1 MGTGFG
7 MTRRAAVLGGAA
19 VGAAV
24 WSGGASAQDYP
35 AQDLRLICAFP
46 PGSGADVIVRYY
58 SERLRPIV
66 GRQVLVENRAGAGGN
81 IAAEYSARAKPDG
94 YTVYVHSGSAL
105 AGNMSLFKKPPVDVA
120 KAFQVIATI
129 NRQPFMLVVDT
140 KKPWKTVAE
149 LTAHLKEKGDKASY
163 ASAAPTGTV
172 MGEMYKVIS
181 GVKALEVNY
190 KNAVDSLNDMTT
202 DVVDYG
208 MHDPVFSLA
217 QAREG
222 RLRILAVST
231 GKRLDAN
238 PQLPTMDE
246 AGVKG
251 MDITGWWSAQVPAAT
266 PRPVVD
272 QLAKWFNQVTASEET
287 RKFLNSFGGDPLIE
301 TPEQAQARLV
311 KDVAAWKEYV
321 RVAKIEPQG

>member
-1 MGTGFG
+1 MSKGSGL
-7 MTRRAAVLGGAA
+7 TRRAAVLGGAT
-19 VGAAV
+19 VGSLAF
-24 WSGGASAQDYP
+24 GGIGRAQDYP
-35 AQDLRLICAFP
+35 SQDLRLICAFP

-58 SERLRPIV
+58 SERLRPVV
-66 GRQVLVENRAGAGGN
+66 GRSVIVENRSGAGGN
-81 IAAEYSARAKPDG
+81 IATEYSARAKPDG
-94 YTVYVHSGSAL
+94 YTVYVHAGSGL
-105 AGNMSLFKKPPVDVA
+105 AGNMSLFKKPPVDVGT
-120 KAFQVIATI
+120 AFQVVATI
-129 NRQPFMLVVDT
+129 NRQPFMLVVDAR
-140 KKPWKTVAE
+140 KPWKTVGD
-149 LTAHLKEKGDKASY
+149 LTAFLKEKGDKASY

-172 MGEMYKVIS
+172 MGEMYKVIT

-190 KNAVDSLNDMTT
+190 KNAVDSLNDMLT

-231 GKRLDAN
+231 GQRLQAN

-246 AGVKG
+246 GGVKG

-272 QLAKWFNQVTASEET
+272 QLAKWFNQVTTSEET

>member
-1 MGTGFG
+1 MSNGFK
-7 MTRRAAVLGGAA
+7 MTRRAVVYGGAA
-19 VGAAV
+19 AGSIALA
-24 WSGGASAQDYP
+24 GGGQAQDYP

-66 GRQVLVENRAGAGGN
+66 GRAVIVENRAGAGGN
-81 IAAEYSARAKPDG
+81 IAAEYAARAKPDG

-105 AGNMSLFKKPPVDVA
+105 AGNMSLFKKPPVDVG
-120 KAFQVIATI
+120 KAFQVVATI
-129 NRQPFMLVVDT
+129 NRQPFMLVVDA

-149 LTAHLKEKGDKASY
+149 LTAHLKEKGEKASY

-190 KNAVDSLNDMTT
+190 KNAIDSLNDMGT

-231 GKRLDAN
+231 GQRLEAN
-238 PQLPTMDE
+238 PQLPTMNE

-251 MDITGWWSAQVPAAT
+251 MDITGWWSAQVPAGT

-272 QLAKWFNQVTASEET
+272 QLAKWFNQVTSSEET
-287 RKFLNSFGGDPLIE
+287 RKFLNGFGGDPLIE

-311 KDVAAWKEYV
+311 KDIEAWKEYV